1 MLKIKPILL
10 LVSLLVS
17 NSVYSASFDCTKA
30 KTLAET
36 VICSNPQLSD
46 LDELLMTS
54 YKKTLERSEGDNTIK
69 TAQRNWLKDSRNKCQ
84 TVACLKQAYTT
95 RIAELNEVVATAQKS
110 TAMTN
115 AFAIAGKY
123 QRYFQG
129 KSDSNSS
136 TIMVKLLSDEQLS
149 INASAVW
156 IGNEK
161 TGNVNTAELEGEFL
175 LTGNKLYVNDGETDG
190 CKFTIIFEQNALS
203 INDDNSHCGG
213 MNVTFNGQYKKLTQ

>member
-46 LDELLMTS
+46 LDELLMNS
-54 YKKTLERSEGDNTIK
+54 YKKTLERSEGDETIK
-69 TAQRNWLKDSRNKCQ
+69 TAQRDWLKNSRNKCQ
-84 TVACLKQAYTT
+84 TVECLKQAYTT
-95 RIAELNEVVATAQKS
+95 RIAELNEVVATAEKP
-110 TAMTN
+110 TAIIN
-115 AFAIAGKY
+115 AVAGNY

-129 KSDSNSS
+129 KPDSNSS
-136 TIMVKLLSDEQLS
+136 TIRVKLLSDEQLS

-161 TGNVNTAELEGEFL
+161 TGNVNTAELEGEFP
-175 LTGNKLYVNDGETDG
+175 LTGNKLYINDGETDG
-190 CKFTIIFEQNALS
+190 CKFTLVFEQNALS

-213 MNVTFNGQYKKLTQ
+213 MNVTFNGQYKKLSH